1 MSGGRGKAHRE
12 PTMATTDE
20 NKAARTQQSQEVA
33 HDAAE
38 AYRAAVTA
46 VLVGLEDNADKMR
59 ANDATPLPIDE
70 WNAVRRSLREEARVL
85 VKQGRQLDISR
96 TRMAA
101 VLGVSRQTIHEWI
114 GGGES

>member
-1 MSGGRGKAHRE
+1 MRE
-12 PTMATTDE
+12 AEMATTDE

-33 HDAAE
+33 RDAAE
-38 AYRAAVTA
+38 AYRAAVA
-46 VLVGLEDNADKMR
+46 DVLVRLEDNVAKMK
-59 ANDATPLPIDE
+59 ANDATLQPVSE
-70 WNAVRRSLREEARVL
+70 WQAARSSLRDEARSL

-114 GGGES
+114 GEGES